1 MQSYKY
7 DYNALKLEYFKSE
20 IDEIKWFR
28 LDKGLKYNSRV
39 STITKGRGQEKQKR
53 KDEIVQ
59 KALEKEKNKLAKK
72 LEIPVEFIF
81 DIKKDALDL
90 LRKKLDQIKTKI
102 EIPPE
107 DEEKANNTIN
117 VADLE
122 RIWKIAKTE
131 LWEPTNVV
139 KNEGKTTLETSWP
152 LVQVVRSDEKEEE
165 TEEAEE

>member
-1 MQSYKY
+1 MQQKNF
-7 DYNALKLEYFKSE
+7 DYNALKLEYFQSE
-20 IDEIKWFR
+20 IDEIKGFWVA
-28 LDKGLKYNSRV
+28 KGLKYNSKVGEHTR
-39 STITKGRGQEKQKR
+39 GRGQEKQKR

-139 KNEGKTTLETSWP
+139 KNEGKTTLETNWP
-152 LVQVVRSDEKEEE
+152 LVQVVRSDEKEE

>member
-39 STITKGRGQEKQKR
+39 ATITKGRGQEKQKR

-90 LRKKLDQIKTKI
+90 LRKKIDQIKAKS
-102 EIPPE
+102 EIQQD
-107 DEEKANNTIN
+107 DEEKANIN

-139 KNEGKTTLETSWP
+139 KNEWKTTLETSWP
-152 LVQVVRSDEKEEE
+152 LVQVVRSDE
-165 TEEAEE
+165 TEKDD

>member
-1 MQSYKY
+1 MQQTKY

-20 IDEIKWFR
+20 IDEIKGFR
-28 LDKGLKYNSRV
+28 LSKGLAYS
-39 STITKGRGQEKQKR
+39 GRTRTMTSGRWQEKQKR
-53 KDEIVQ
+53 KEEIVQ

-90 LRKKLDQIKTKI
+90 LRKKIDQIKAKS
-102 EIPPE
+102 EIPQD
-107 DEEKANNTIN
+107 DEEKANNNIN

-139 KNEGKTTLETSWP
+139 KNEGKTMLETSWP